1 MTKFKLLIFWSII
14 VLAGSGALVFFYY
27 RKAAQNPAPNDNFIQ
42 NSIQSPAVEGNIVN
56 SGISGIVV
64 LLGGRADEYE
74 ASLEIFKADSMS
86 KPFIS
91 VRTDAKGNFQVPL
104 RPGSY
109 ILKPVDPDGPVAPIR
124 EQHAFTVEDGHW
136 LMAKVEYK

>member
-1 MTKFKLLIFWSII
+1 MIKFKLLIFAGII
-14 VLAGSGALVFFYY
+14 VLAGGGALVFFYY
-27 RKAAQNPAPNDNFIQ
+27 RKTAQNPAPNDNFIQ

-64 LLGGRADEYE
+64 LLGGGAYEYE
-74 ASLEIFKADSMS
+74 ASLEIFKADDMS

-91 VRTDAKGNFQVPL
+91 VRTDAKGSFQVPL

-109 ILKPVDPDGPVAPIR
+109 ILKPVNPDGPVAPIR
-124 EQHAFTVEDGHW
+124 EQYAFTVGDGRW
-136 LMAKVEYK
+136 LMARVEYK